1 MRAEGDCASLVFFF
15 FFSIQGEVLAQQSI
29 EVMWFQG
36 HTIVTEQLP
45 ELKHLRKSETQN
57 FQLTE
62 HYFIMQLQ

>member
-1 MRAEGDCASLVFFF
+1 MRAEGDCASLV

-45 ELKHLRKSETQN
+45 VLKHLRKSETQN
-57 FQLTE
+57 FRLTE